1 MSKGLV
7 LLNMG
12 GPNNLDEVEVF
23 LTNMFNDPR
32 IITVKS
38 DFLRSIIAW
47 MITKSR
53 KKEAT
58 QNYKALGG
66 KSPLVDHTRALVEK
80 LQRAL
85 PDTCVTFAMRY
96 TPPFANEAVKE
107 LLTHGVK
114 DVCVIP
120 LYPHYS
126 STTTQ
131 SSVEDFIKF
140 AQDSFENIVVKD
152 RFYEHSG
159 YNEAIIESIQNALNG
174 EDASQYELIYSAHS
188 LPQKIIDNGDPYQNE
203 ILAHADILSKILE
216 DKGLSFASKIVA
228 YQSKLGPVK
237 WLQPELGHTLESMK
251 DKKVLI
257 VPIAF
262 TIDNS
267 ETEFELHV
275 EYREVAEEI
284 GVKEYRVAPCPNA
297 SDSFVSALIDIYKSM

>member
-1 MSKGLV
+1 VSKGLV

-32 IITVKS
+32 IITIKS

-47 MITKSR
+47 AITKSR

-58 QNYKALGG
+58 ENYKALGG
-66 KSPLVDHTRALVEK
+66 KSPLVGYTQNLVKK
-80 LQRAL
+80 LQRTL

-96 TPPFANEAVKE
+96 TPPFADEAVKE

-114 DVCVIP
+114 DVSVIP

-131 SSVEDFIKF
+131 SSVEDFMKY
-140 AQDSFENIVVKD
+140 AGESFESIVVKE
-152 RFYEHSG
+152 RFFEHDG
-159 YNEAIIESIQNALNG
+159 YNEAVCESIKATLG
-174 EDASQYELIYSAHS
+174 EDNANEFELIYSAHS
-188 LPQKIIDNGDPYQNE
+188 LPQKIIDNGDPYQRE
-203 ILAHADILSKILE
+203 ILAHGDILTKMLE
-216 DKGLSFASKIVA
+216 KKGLFFASKVVA

-237 WLQPELGHTLESMK
+237 WLQPELGHTLEGMK

-267 ETEFELHV
+267 ETEFELHI
-275 EYREVAEEI
+275 EYREVADKI
-284 GVKEYRVAPCPNA
+284 GVKDYRVAPCPNA
-297 SDSFVSALIDIYKSM
+297 SEPFVAALLDIYKTL

>member
-38 DFLRSIIAW
+38 DFLRSLIAW

-58 QNYKALGG
+58 ENYKALGG
-66 KSPLVDHTRALVEK
+66 KSPLVGYTKILVEK
-80 LQRAL
+80 LQRSL
-85 PDTCVTFAMRY
+85 PETCVTFAMRY
-96 TPPFANEAVKE
+96 TPPFADEAVKE

-114 DVCVIP
+114 NVSVIP

-131 SSVEDFIKF
+131 SSVEDFIKH
-140 AQDSFENIVVKD
+140 AGDSFESIVVKE
-152 RFYEHSG
+152 RFFEHDG
-159 YNEAIIESIQNALNG
+159 YNEAVFESIKAVLG
-174 EDASQYELIYSAHS
+174 EDNASEYELIYSAHS
-188 LPQKIIDNGDPYQNE
+188 LPQKIIDNGDPYQDE
-203 ILAHADILSKILE
+203 ILAHADILTQKLEEKGFHFNSKT
-216 DKGLSFASKIVA
+216 VA

-237 WLQPELGHTLESMK
+237 WLQPELGHTLEKMK

-275 EYREVAEEI
+275 EYREVADEI

-297 SDSFVSALIDIYKSM
+297 SEAFVTALLDIYKNL

>member
-47 MITKSR
+47 AITKSR

-58 QNYKALGG
+58 ENYKALGG
-66 KSPLVDHTRALVEK
+66 KSPLVGYTQNLVEK

-96 TPPFANEAVKE
+96 TPPFADEAVKE

-114 DVCVIP
+114 DVSVIP

-131 SSVEDFIKF
+131 SSIEDFMKY
-140 AQDSFENIVVKD
+140 AGESFESIVVKE
-152 RFYEHSG
+152 RFFEHDG
-159 YNEAIIESIQNALNG
+159 YNEAVCESIKAALG
-174 EDASQYELIYSAHS
+174 EDNASEYELIYSAHS
-188 LPQKIIDNGDPYQNE
+188 LPQKIIDNGDPYQSE
-203 ILAHADILSKILE
+203 ILAHGDILTKMLE
-216 DKGLSFASKIVA
+216 EKGLFFASKVVA

-237 WLQPELGHTLESMK
+237 WLQPELGHTLEGMK

-275 EYREVAEEI
+275 EYREVADRI
-284 GVKEYRVAPCPNA
+284 GVKDYRVAPCPNA
-297 SDSFVSALIDIYKSM
+297 SEPFVAALLDIYKTL

>member
-23 LTNMFNDPR
+23 LKNMFNDPR
-32 IITVKS
+32 IITIKS

-47 MITKSR
+47 MITRSR

-58 QNYKALGG
+58 ENYKALGG
-66 KSPLVDHTRALVEK
+66 KSPLVGYTQELVEK

-96 TPPFANEAVKE
+96 TPPFADEAVNE

-114 DVCVIP
+114 DVSIIP
-120 LYPHYS
+120 LYPHFS

-131 SSVEDFIKF
+131 SSVEDFLKY
-140 AQDSFENIVVKD
+140 AGDSFTNVQIKE
-152 RFYEHSG
+152 RFFEHEG
-159 YNEAIIESIQNALNG
+159 YNQLLIETIISTLK
-174 EDASQYELIYSAHS
+174 EDDANEFELIYSAHS
-188 LPQKIIDNGDPYQNE
+188 LPQKIIDKGDPYQKE
-203 ILAHADILSKILE
+203 ILAHADILSKMLKE
-216 DKGLSFASKIVA
+216 RGVNFASQIVA

-237 WLQPELGHTLESMK
+237 WLQPELGHTLEKMK
-251 DKKVLI
+251 GKKVLI
-257 VPIAF
+257 IPIAF

-267 ETEFELHV
+267 ETEFELHK
-275 EYREVAEEI
+275 EYREVADKI
-284 GVKEYRVAPCPNA
+284 GVQEYRVAPCPNA
-297 SDSFVSALIDIYKSM
+297 NDAFVSALIDIYKSL